1 MLKFIKVLQ
10 KIHKKFT
17 FYLYDTAIPNKTPKV
32 YFSQIKNE
40 LPTFFISKPS

>member
-1 MLKFIKVLQ
+1 MKTTQ
-10 KIHKKFT
+10 KIHKKFIID
-17 FYLYDTAIPNKTPKV
+17 LYYTDIPNKTPKV